1 VAKRRRVVRPRIVRP
16 SGAGLRIFTLVVVL
30 AALAAAFLAGAFL
43 GYSEAAALS
52 AQIRGLEQTSADL
65 EKRIS
70 ELRQQNAVLERG
82 QQIDR
87 EANRAARDQLRES
100 QERRLELEKEI
111 SFLRRLIREGGGGI
125 VQVKDFFLEQ
135 TAEREFA
142 YRFTV
147 TQLVPDFGWSEG
159 VVEVRLTGMQG
170 EEERTLGLEQLEGS
184 EPSEHRMRFRNFQNF
199 EGQIQVPE
207 DLEAQSLVVEVKPKT
222 DDLIPAT
229 ETFPWP
235 GSQ

>member
-1 VAKRRRVVRPRIVRP
+1 MAKRRRVVRPRIVRP

-30 AALAAAFLAGAFL
+30 VALAAAFAAGAFV
-43 GYSEAAALS
+43 GYSESAALS
-52 AQIRGLEQTSADL
+52 AQIRGLEQTSAEL
-65 EKRIS
+65 EERIL

-87 EANRAARDQLRES
+87 EANRTARDQLRES
-100 QERRLELEKEI
+100 QERRLDLEKEI

-125 VQVKDFFLEQ
+125 LQVKDFSLEQ

-159 VVEVRLTGMQG
+159 VVEIRLTGTEG
-170 EEERTLGLEQLEGS
+170 EDERTLTLAQLEGS
-184 EPSEHRMRFRNFQNF
+184 EPAEHRMRFRNFQNF
-199 EGQIQVPE
+199 EGQLKLPE
-207 DLEAQSLVVEVKPKT
+207 ALDAHSLVVEVKPKT
-222 DDLIPAT
+222 DNLIPAT

-235 GSQ
+235 GSE